1 MTTDVPTNNDDR
13 WACSVCASENIDGF
27 QGHWAC
33 MDCGH
38 EWEETDPADP
48 PA

>member
-1 MTTDVPTNNDDR
+1 MAPDTDTDR
-13 WACSVCASENIDGF
+13 WCCSACGSENIDGF

-38 EWEETDPADP
+38 EWEQEDEELEDPA
-48 PA
+48 